1 MLNKKLLIIGDS
13 NCLPRYSGF
22 QKDIIRVDDTY
33 VYKLQKKLEN
43 YDIQTMII
51 GGITTAELLNFTIPY
66 YNAWK
71 PDFVIVH
78 SGINDI
84 KSQFIK
90 NSKANLVYRILSK
103 FNISKKIIKEKII
116 YNKHL
121 VRMSSKPKVELE
133 DLKQQVI
140 KFKNLFINS
149 NILWLEIYSD
159 EKIDQSRPDT
169 LQRLNK
175 YNKMLKEVLDKN
187 LIKLNDIK
195 NFSNFT
201 SDGFHL
207 NKKGHLL
214 LFEKLIKI
222 ISSNDQK

>member
-71 PDFVIVH
+71 PDFVIVQ

-90 NSKANLVYRILSK
+90 NSRANLVYRILSK

-121 VRMSSKPKVELE
+121 VRMSPKPKVELE
-133 DLKQQVI
+133 DLERQVV

-159 EKIDQSRPDT
+159 ETIDQNRPYT
-169 LQRLNK
+169 SQRIND
-175 YNKMLKEVLDKN
+175 YNNMLREVLKN
-187 LIKLNDIK
+187 SFIELREIK
-195 NFSNFT
+195 NISNYT

-207 NKKGHLL
+207 NRNGQLL

-222 ISSNDQK
+222 ILNDD